1 MTPYRPPNAGDGP
14 LTIAKDL
21 CWRVNPN
28 EEDLVTPAVIGAV
41 AWAYTHMHLANAQ
54 KTELL
59 NGLGL
64 EWHEGRM
71 GESVLRPKFEFRT
84 P

>member
-14 LTIAKDL
+14 LTIDKDL
-21 CWRVNPN
+21 CWRINR
-28 EEDLVTPAVIGAV
+28 ESEDVVTPAVVSVV
-41 AWAYTHMHLANAQ
+41 AWAFVHTHLTNAQ

-64 EWHEGRM
+64 EWHEDRLGM
-71 GESVLRPKFEFRT
+71 SVLRPKHEFR